1 MNWSLFFSYFF
12 RALLDIKFHLLGL
25 FLILAA
31 LLTIYLMF
39 EPTSYKTSWVILLPG
54 TERASTINLDNI
66 GEARTNG
73 SNAYGSVSISPKN
86 TYREI
91 ALSDAVINTAAEK
104 YGVPASAFSKPKIT
118 LIDQTPAIKFSLKG
132 ESKEELEYRARLYNT
147 TFHETLDAL
156 RGNEIERNFKGVESN
171 LAEAKRRLGTA
182 RQDIVDY
189 QTDSSI
195 VSDQQF
201 ERWMNDAEQLRTET
215 TTTSVKIAQ
224 QARIIETALK
234 QLNISQE
241 QAESLLT
248 LQANPTVA
256 VVLSTLS
263 SKLAEQTSMQ
273 SLYAPAHPTRRIIDL
288 EVASLTKQ
296 VRVLVNNLPD
306 LKEIPDNQLYGLLA
320 NSNTD
325 TIKSINLQLSSYA
338 GLKAQKLALQN
349 SYQAYLH
356 RIKTHSKDA
365 AKLSDLQ
372 RAHQIAEAIFSS
384 ALAKLDTSRLD
395 IYATYPLTQLLTQP
409 GATIKRDRLQAKLMV
424 VAMCLIFGLLALA
437 LTLNRVRQT
446 FLATT
451 ETNKEAARKPAATS
465 YIPELA

>member
-1 MNWSLFFSYFF
+1 MNWSLFFCYFF

-25 FLILAA
+25 FLILVA

-171 LAEAKRRLGTA
+171 VAEAKRRLGTA

-224 QARIIETALK
+224 QAHIIEAALK

>member
-1 MNWSLFFSYFF
+1 MNWSLFFCYFF

-25 FLILAA
+25 FLILVA

-224 QARIIETALK
+224 QAHIIEAALK

-325 TIKSINLQLSSYA
+325 TIKSINLKLSSYA